1 MRHMHRLLVLVL
13 LASALLPVAA
23 RAEPGGSGGE
33 AESRGGEPENR
44 GRDRVRALDPDDRAL
59 GERGEEGAAPTGGVA
74 GRPLD
79 ARTRARAT
87 SSQVLAS
94 LPAHWC
100 GSARA
105 VDDTRDERA
114 NGIWRFHAVYAV
126 AADGADRFARLATGL
141 QTDAFQASA
150 LLEQLYG
157 RAIRFDMGTACGPQ
171 FLDITVVRLPETAAQ
186 LAALAATPTGTLDAV
201 ARALDA
207 RGMPTAETTDTLDA
221 LRLNTRNYV
230 VWLDAPG
237 PPD

>member
-87 SSQVLAS
+87 SSHVLAS
-94 LPAHWC
+94 PPARRC
-100 GSARA
+100 GRARA
-105 VDDTRDERA
+105 VDHTRDERA
-114 NGIWRFHAVYAV
+114 NGVWRFHAVYAL
-126 AADGADRFARLATGL
+126 AADTPERFRVLASG
-141 QTDAFQASA
+141 
-150 LLEQLYG
+150 
-157 RAIRFDMGTACGPQ
+157 I
-171 FLDITVVRLPETAAQ
+171 
-186 LAALAATPTGTLDAV
+186 
-201 ARALDA
+201 
-207 RGMPTAETTDTLDA
+207 
-221 LRLNTRNYV
+221 
-230 VWLDAPG
+230 
-237 PPD
+237 